1 MASLNGQTIASSYE
15 QLLHVDRDGG
25 GNTSNLVNVKD
36 GDNGTTFCISM
47 TDASTGKAILAVD
60 GSHANGTEIQIDNSA
75 TDGDAFL
82 SFQLSGTSKFT
93 MGVDDGDSDKFK
105 IGTTAIGTGTMFALD
120 TNSKI
125 SLSNNDSN
133 TANTVLGYSAFNTSS
148 DNASDNNTAIGH
160 EAMGTGAVAEAVDN
174 VAVGYKALEDITSG
188 DNNTGVGSNAGVSI
202 TTGSQCTAVGHQAL
216 NANQTASYLTAI
228 GNNALIACTASENTG
243 VGWDAGGAIVGGTH
257 NCMIGGNA
265 GDTLTT
271 GSQNTCLG
279 DSADV
284 SGTGSANQTAVGYN
298 AAGQADN
305 SVTLGNASVTDLYL
319 ASNSGARFTIGTGGA
334 VTMPNQPA
342 MLAIMGRF
350 QTTSHGGNSH
360 TMFNLGLA
368 GKIPVIFNLEKFD
381 QGGDFNNTTKTGTA
395 DATET
400 NKLHDADGGFASTDV
415 GALVYNT
422 TDNTYARIT
431 SFQDSGEVTLE
442 SICNDGADIMASGE
456 HYVISHSK
464 FTAPVTGKYM
474 VTANIRLLNID
485 TATSYLNIY
494 ITASNRTPSFS
505 MQLPD
510 SDIPVQTVSQS
521 MLLDMDANDTLR
533 VDVRQNTGTK
543 QMDILGDSDAGDGQ
557 DGVHPYTALSV
568 HLVC

>member
-202 TTGSQCTAVGHQAL
+202 TTGSQ
-216 NANQTASYLTAI
+216 
-228 GNNALIACTASENTG
+228 
-243 VGWDAGGAIVGGTH
+243 
-257 NCMIGGNA
+257 
-265 GDTLTT
+265 
-271 GSQNTCLG
+271 
-279 DSADV
+279 
-284 SGTGSANQTAVGYN
+284 
-298 AAGQADN
+298 
-305 SVTLGNASVTDLYL
+305 
-319 ASNSGARFTIGTGGA
+319 
-334 VTMPNQPA
+334 
-342 MLAIMGRF
+342 
-350 QTTSHGGNSH
+350 
-360 TMFNLGLA
+360 
-368 GKIPVIFNLEKFD
+368 
-381 QGGDFNNTTKTGTA
+381 
-395 DATET
+395 
-400 NKLHDADGGFASTDV
+400 
-415 GALVYNT
+415 
-422 TDNTYARIT
+422 
-431 SFQDSGEVTLE
+431 
-442 SICNDGADIMASGE
+442 
-456 HYVISHSK
+456 
-464 FTAPVTGKYM
+464 
-474 VTANIRLLNID
+474 
-485 TATSYLNIY
+485 
-494 ITASNRTPSFS
+494 
-505 MQLPD
+505 
-510 SDIPVQTVSQS
+510 
-521 MLLDMDANDTLR
+521 
-533 VDVRQNTGTK
+533 
-543 QMDILGDSDAGDGQ
+543 
-557 DGVHPYTALSV
+557 
-568 HLVC
+568 